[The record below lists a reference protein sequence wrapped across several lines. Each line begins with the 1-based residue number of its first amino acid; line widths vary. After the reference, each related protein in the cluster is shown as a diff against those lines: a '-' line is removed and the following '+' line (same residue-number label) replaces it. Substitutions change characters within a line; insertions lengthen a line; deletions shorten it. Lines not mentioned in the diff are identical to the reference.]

1 MEKKKLLG
9 IPNRN
14 PKDLWTGVLFIAVGA
29 AAIFFVR
36 EHSMGKAMSM
46 GPAYFPTI
54 LGALQIMI
62 GVALLARSFFRS
74 GLPIGRLALGK
85 MALVLGAILL
95 FGLLLRGMGLIVA
108 IIVIVILSA
117 YASEK
122 FRWLPALGLAVGI
135 AIGSAII
142 FSVLLGIPI
151 PLVGTWIETWLGV

>member
-1 MEKKKLLG
+1 MG

-14 PKDLWTGVLFIAVGA
+14 PKDLWTGILFIAVGV

-54 LGALQIMI
+54 LGVLQILI
-62 GVALLARSFFRS
+62 GVALLVRSFFRS

-85 MALVLGAILL
+85 MALVLGAIML

-108 IIVIVILSA
+108 IIIIVILSA

-122 FRWLPALGLAVGI
+122 FRWLSALGLAVGI
-135 AIGSAII
+135 ATGSAII
-142 FSVLLGIPI
+142 FAVLLGIPI
-151 PLVGTWIETWLGV
+151 PLIGNWIQTWIGV

>member
-1 MEKKKLLG
+1 MG

-14 PKDLWTGVLFIAVGA
+14 PKDLWTGILFIAVGI

-36 EHSMGKAMSM
+36 EHSIGKAMSM
-46 GPAYFPTI
+46 GPAYFPTM
-54 LGALQIMI
+54 LGVLQILI
-62 GVALLARSFFRS
+62 GIALLVRSFFRS

-85 MALVLGAILL
+85 MALVLGAIML

-108 IIVIVILSA
+108 IIIIVILSA

-122 FRWLPALGLAVGI
+122 FRWLSALGLAVGI

-142 FSVLLGIPI
+142 FAVLLGIPI
-151 PLVGTWIETWLGV
+151 PLIGNWIEAWIGV